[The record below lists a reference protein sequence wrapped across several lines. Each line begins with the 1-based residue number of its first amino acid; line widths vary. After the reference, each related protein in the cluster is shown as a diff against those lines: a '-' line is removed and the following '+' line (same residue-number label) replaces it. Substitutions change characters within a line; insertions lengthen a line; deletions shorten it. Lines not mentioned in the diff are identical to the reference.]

1 MFKCLILNV
10 DRGGLIKRGVGAYRI
25 AHVLRENNWDA
36 EVIEFALQWSLDQ
49 LKQLALQRIDNN
61 LKFVGISALFM
72 DEQAEV
78 LDSFL
83 AWLKKEWPHLK
94 IIIGGPGRYRFDNR
108 NIDYNVHGFGENA
121 LLALLKYLYSNGP
134 IPKFSMHLNSGRNI
148 DANEMYPS
156 FPMKSLMVKYED
168 RDFIRPDEWL
178 GVEFARGCKFS
189 CDFCN
194 FPVLGVKGDY
204 TRDAEDFR
212 IQMQDAYDRFGVTNY
227 YSSDETFND
236 RTEKITKFADVVE
249 TLPFTPYFTGFIR
262 PDLLIGRDGDREELL
277 RMNFLG
283 HFYGIETFYHQSG
296 KAIGKGMHP
305 DKVKQGL
312 IDVRKLF
319 EGRVGK
325 KFRATISL
333 IAGLPHE
340 PIESLYTTKQWL
352 IDNWVGQ
359 SFSCYSLQIP
369 LSEFIVKSKMSK
381 DWGSYGYRNA
391 EKDPDMVQY
400 LASRSAI
407 NFKTSEI
414 LIWKNDMMSI
424 KDADDVARDIE
435 NIKNTYDFKHGNYA
449 LIRTGLGSLEERLEF
464 SDNGKPLPS
473 ATPEIESYIEK
484 KLGL

>member
-10 DRGGLIKRGVGAYRI
+10 DCGGLIKRGVGAYRI

-36 EVIEFALQWSLDQ
+36 EVIEYALQWSFDQ
-49 LKQLALQRIDNN
+49 LKRLATQRIDSN
-61 LKFVGISALFM
+61 LKFVGISALFI
-72 DEQAEV
+72 DQQVEV
-78 LDSFL
+78 LDLFL

-94 IIIGGPGRYRFDNR
+94 IIIGGPGRYRFDNK
-108 NIDYNVHGFGENA
+108 NIDYNIHGFGEHA
-121 LLALLKYLYSNGP
+121 MLALLKYLYSNGP
-134 IPKFSMHLNSGRNI
+134 VPKFSMYLNSGRNI
-148 DANEMYPS
+148 TANETYPA

-168 RDFIRPDEWL
+168 RDFIHPNEWL

-212 IQMQDAYDRFGVTNY
+212 IQMQDAYDKFGVTNY

-262 PDLLIGRDGDREELL
+262 PDLLIGREGDKEELL

-283 HFYGIETFYHQSG
+283 HFYGIETFFHKSG

-312 IDVRKLF
+312 IDVRKFF
-319 EGRVGK
+319 EGHVNN

-340 PIESLYTTKQWL
+340 PIESLLTTKQWL
-352 IDNWVGQ
+352 IDNWTEQ
-359 SFSCYSLQIP
+359 SFSCYPLQIP

-381 DWGSYGYRNA
+381 DWSAYGYRDA
-391 EKDPDMVQY
+391 ENDPDMAEY
-400 LASRSAI
+400 MASRSAI

-424 KDADDVARDIE
+424 KEADDVARDIE
-435 NIKNTYDFKHGNYA
+435 NIKNTYNFKHGNYA
-449 LIRTGLGSLEERLEF
+449 LIRTGLGSLEERLNF
-464 SDNGKPLPS
+464 LDNGKSLPS
-473 ATPEIESYIEK
+473 ANPEIESYIEK